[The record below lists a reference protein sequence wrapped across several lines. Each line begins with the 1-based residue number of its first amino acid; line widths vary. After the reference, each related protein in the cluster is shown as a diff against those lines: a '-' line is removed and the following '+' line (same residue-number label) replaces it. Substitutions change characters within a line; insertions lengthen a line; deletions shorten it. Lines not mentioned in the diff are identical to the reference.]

1 MTAFTTNT
9 TQPTGPNINRD
20 AESSFSAVV
29 INWVMQESWW
39 LVALRGVAG
48 VAFGLVALF
57 MPGITLLAL
66 ILLFSAYMLVS
77 GAFSIVAAV
86 RAARQRRAWGLPAV
100 AAVVDIVTGVLAFI
114 WPGLTVLAFVLLIA
128 AWAVVSGMLML
139 GAAFRLN
146 TDYGR
151 WWLALGGA
159 CGVAFGVLLIVAPP
173 LGALV
178 LTWWLGAFALAFGV
192 VLIVLAFRLRSR
204 HNEQPRSPAAQG
216 AT

>member
-9 TQPTGPNINRD
+9 TQPTGPNVNRE
-20 AESSFSAVV
+20 AESSFSAAV

-39 LVALRGVAG
+39 LVALRGLAG

-100 AAVVDIVTGVLAFI
+100 AAVVDIVTGVLAFV

-128 AWAVVSGMLML
+128 AWAIVSGMLML

-159 CGVAFGVLLIVAPP
+159 SGVAFGVLLIVAPP

-192 VLIVLAFRLRSR
+192 VLIVLAFQLRSR
-204 HNEQPRSPAAQG
+204 HNEQPRSAAAQA